1 MQRARALS
9 PHHCINKEPHMA
21 KQIIKAA
28 FAVSALVLASQA
40 MAQVVLYEREGFR
53 GRSVAVNGELR
64 NVERRAL
71 GDKAASAVVER
82 GRWEVCEQPRFQGRC
97 AVLRRGN
104 YPDLG
109 AAGLQWDIASIR
121 PAREGRRYDLEPQA
135 SVGQDYE
142 YRRRASERTTEVPI
156 RQVRAIMGAANQRC
170 WVERQAVAVPNQN
183 SNVGGAVAGALIGG
197 ILGHQVGGGTG
208 RDAAT
213 VAGVVGGA
221 AIGNN
226 VGRNNQGGYA
236 TQDVQRCENV
246 QGAPAYYEVTYDY
259 RGTPHSVQMSA
270 PPAGN
275 TIIVNERGEP
285 RM

>member
-1 MQRARALS
+1 
-9 PHHCINKEPHMA
+9 MA
-21 KQIIKAA
+21 KQFIQAA

-53 GRSVAVNGELR
+53 GHSVVVNGEMR

-104 YPDLG
+104 YPDLRG
-109 AAGLQWDIASIR
+109 TGLQWDIASVR

-135 SVGQDYE
+135 SAGDDYA
-142 YRRRASERTTEVPI
+142 YRRRASERTQEVPV
-156 RQVRAIMGAANQRC
+156 RDVRAIMGAGSQHC
-170 WVERQAVAVPNQN
+170 WVERQAVPVASSNN
-183 SNVGGAVAGALIGG
+183 NVGGAVAGAIIGG
-197 ILGHQVGGGTG
+197 ILGHQVGAGSG
-208 RDAAT
+208 RDVAT
-213 VAGVVGGA
+213 GVGAVAGA
-221 AIGNN
+221 AVGNN
-226 VGRNNQGGYA
+226 VGRNSAPGYA
-236 TQDVQRCENV
+236 TQDVQRCQNV
-246 QGAPAYYEVTYDY
+246 QGTPAYYEVTYDY
-259 RGTPHSVQMSA
+259 RGTPHTVQMSA

>member
-1 MQRARALS
+1 
-9 PHHCINKEPHMA
+9 MA
-21 KQIIKAA
+21 KLLKTA
-28 FAVSALVLASQA
+28 FAASALVLASQA

-53 GRSVAVNGELR
+53 GRSVAVSSELR

-71 GDKAASAVVER
+71 GNTAQSAVVER

-104 YPDLG
+104 YPDLRG
-109 AAGLQWDIASIR
+109 TGLQWDIASVR

-135 SVGQDYE
+135 TTGDDYQW
-142 YRRRASERTTEVPI
+142 RRRASERVQEVPI
-156 RQVRAIMGAANQRC
+156 RDVRAIMGAANQRC
-170 WVERQAVAVPNQN
+170 WVERQAVPVASANA
-183 SNVGGAVAGALIGG
+183 NVGGAVAGAIIGG
-197 ILGHQVGGGTG
+197 ILGHQVGSGSG

-221 AIGNN
+221 AVGNS
-226 VGRNNQGGYA
+226 VGRNQANQYA
-236 TQDVQRCENV
+236 TQDVQRCQTV
-246 QGAPAYYEVTYDY
+246 QGAPAYYEVTYNF
-259 RGTPHSVQMSA
+259 RGTTHVAQMSA

>member
-1 MQRARALS
+1 
-9 PHHCINKEPHMA
+9 MA

-28 FAVSALVLASQA
+28 FAVSALVLASQS

-53 GRSVAVNGELR
+53 GRSVVINKELR

-71 GDKAASAVVER
+71 GDTAASAVVER

-104 YPDLG
+104 YPDLKG
-109 AAGLQWDIASIR
+109 TGLQWDIASIR

-135 SVGQDYE
+135 SAGQDYA
-142 YRRRASERTTEVPI
+142 YRRRASERTQEVPI
-156 RQVRAIMGAANQRC
+156 RDVRAIMGAANQRC
-170 WVERQAVAVPNQN
+170 WVERQAVPAANAN
-183 SNVGGAVAGALIGG
+183 ANVGGAIAGAIIGG
-197 ILGHQVGGGTG
+197 ILGHQVGGGSGKDLATG
-208 RDAAT
+208 
-213 VAGVVGGA
+213 AGVVGGA
-221 AIGNN
+221 LIGNN
-226 VGRNNQGGYA
+226 VGRSSAPQYA
-236 TQDVQRCENV
+236 TQDVQKCETV
-246 QGAPAYYEVTYDY
+246 QGAPAYYEVTYNY
-259 RGTPHSVQMSA
+259 RGTPHTVQMSA